1 MEVLVV
7 GPGTMGTGIAQALAQ
22 YGFSVGLVGRSEASL
37 QRGLGLIDTSLKEGV
52 AKGVFNME
60 EAAQIKSRVKGIVR
74 GENLSQDDEIKLVIE
89 AISEVFEAKKNLL
102 AELDSLFPPSVALA
116 TNTSSLNAEAL
127 TSGLTNPERIVWTH
141 FFYPAQKNRTVEY
154 SSLPPTSSQAK
165 ETTLEILQRARR
177 QVIPLKVY
185 RQGGAANIIFV
196 GLVLEALRL
205 VEEGY
210 PANLIDEASRLAF
223 STSFGLLSL
232 LQFIGPETTL
242 ATALSFSQGPAISE
256 ALVAAYD
263 NFFAL
268 PAPLRDLIGR
278 EGGKALATFLKKEG
292 VTPPPSPYPLVL
304 ELARQRFQAVA
315 FMTASEVVQA
325 GLLDPPV
332 CDRLCQLAFSWP
344 EGPFTMMNRLGL
356 EASLRMVTERME
368 LSHRQEINFPV
379 PRNLIERVQK
389 NEPWPLA

>member
-7 GPGTMGTGIAQALAQ
+7 GPGTMGAGIAQALAQ
-22 YGFSVGLVGRSEASL
+22 NGFSVGIVGRSEASL
-37 QRGLGLIDTSLKEGV
+37 QKGLGLIDQSLQEGV
-52 AKGVFNME
+52 AKGVFSSA

-89 AISEVFEAKKNLL
+89 TISEVFEAKKNLL
-102 AELDSLFPPSVALA
+102 AELDSFFPPSVALA

-154 SSLPPTSSQAK
+154 SSLPATSSQAK

-242 ATALSFSQGPAISE
+242 ATALSFSQGLAISE

-263 NFFAL
+263 NFFTV
-268 PAPLRDLIGR
+268 PAGLRDLIGR
-278 EGGKALATFLKKEG
+278 EGAQALASFLKKEG
-292 VTPPPSPYPLVL
+292 VAPPSPYSLVL

-332 CDRLCQLAFSWP
+332 CDRLCQLAFGWP

-356 EASLRMVTERME
+356 EASLQMVTERME

-379 PRNLIERVQK
+379 PRNLIERGQK

>member
-7 GPGTMGTGIAQALAQ
+7 GPGTMGAGIAQALAQ
-22 YGFSVGLVGRSEASL
+22 NGFSVGLVGRSEASL
-37 QRGLGLIDTSLKEGV
+37 QKGLGLIDQSLQEGV
-52 AKGVFNME
+52 AKGVFSSA

-89 AISEVFEAKKNLL
+89 TISEVFEAKKNLL
-102 AELDSLFPPSVALA
+102 AELDSFFPPSVALA

-154 SSLPPTSSQAK
+154 SSLPATSSQAK

-263 NFFAL
+263 NFFTV
-268 PAPLRDLIGR
+268 PAGLRDLIGR
-278 EGGKALATFLKKEG
+278 EGAQALASFLKKEG
-292 VTPPPSPYPLVL
+292 VAPPSPYPLVL
-304 ELARQRFQAVA
+304 ELSRQRFQAVA

-332 CDRLCQLAFSWP
+332 CDRLCQLAFGWP

-356 EASLRMVTERME
+356 EASLQMVTERME
-368 LSHRQEINFPV
+368 LSHRREINFPV
-379 PRNLIERVQK
+379 PRNLIERGQK

>member
-7 GPGTMGTGIAQALAQ
+7 GPGTMGAGIAQALAQ
-22 YGFSVGLVGRSEASL
+22 NGFSVGLVGRSEASL
-37 QRGLGLIDTSLKEGV
+37 QKGLGLIDQSLQEGV
-52 AKGVFNME
+52 AKGVFSSA

-89 AISEVFEAKKNLL
+89 TISEVFEAKKNLL
-102 AELDSLFPPSVALA
+102 AELDSFFPPSVALA

-154 SSLPPTSSQAK
+154 SSLPATSSQAK
-165 ETTLEILQRARR
+165 EKTLEILQRARR

-263 NFFAL
+263 NFFTV
-268 PAPLRDLIGR
+268 PAGLRDLIGR
-278 EGGKALATFLKKEG
+278 EGAQALASFLKKEG
-292 VTPPPSPYPLVL
+292 VAPPSPYPLVL

-332 CDRLCQLAFSWP
+332 CDRLCQLAFGWP

-356 EASLRMVTERME
+356 EASLQMVTERME

-379 PRNLIERVQK
+379 PRNLIERGQK